1 MSMDQEARGGGE
13 ERPTPEW
20 VNRINKDQIGSP
32 PPVPPRR
39 NRMNF
44 GKLRPQIFLSIL
56 CATIFSCVGLYV
68 GVVLEA
74 VEVVTAIIGGLFGFL
89 AGVSLKVLENE

>member
-1 MSMDQEARGGGE
+1 MSMDQEARRQGQG
-13 ERPTPEW
+13 RSVPDW
-20 VNRINKDQIGSP
+20 VRGVNKDQTGP
-32 PPVPPRR
+32 PPEIPLRR
-39 NRMNF
+39 SLMNF

-68 GVVLEA
+68 GVALEA
-74 VEVVTAIIGGLFGFL
+74 VEVVTAIVGGLFGFQ

>member
-1 MSMDQEARGGGE
+1 MSMDQEARRQSQGRSVPDWVRGG
-13 ERPTPEW
+13 
-20 VNRINKDQIGSP
+20 NKDQTGP
-32 PPVPPRR
+32 PPEIPLRR
-39 NRMNF
+39 SLMNF

-68 GVVLEA
+68 GVALNA
-74 VEVVTAIIGGLFGFL
+74 VEVVTAIVGGLFGFL